1 MTSQTN
7 TKQFHVN
14 DTSDEDFSLPFCHD
28 DSEFRCP
35 GSGRCIPREWVV
47 DGKADCVPGG
57 EDEERPL
64 GRCDATKEFR
74 CGNGRCVPRYRVR
87 DGYPDCPDSSDEA
100 ATLVCNKLEFEC
112 KVEGRCIPKG
122 WVGNNIVDCHDS
134 KADELIETLDFSCSE
149 NEFLCEDQSRCI
161 PKKFV
166 CDGIKN
172 CRDCSDEVE
181 ACNFKPTMFR

>member
-1 MTSQTN
+1 M
-7 TKQFHVN
+7 N

-57 EDEERPL
+57 EDEKRPFER
-64 GRCDATKEFR
+64 CNASKEFR

-87 DGYPDCPDSSDEA
+87 DGYPDCPDSTDETT
-100 ATLVCNKLEFEC
+100 TLACNTFEFEC
-112 KVEGRCIPKG
+112 KVEGRCVPKG
-122 WVGNNIVDCHDS
+122 WVGNNIADCHDS
-134 KADELIETLDFSCSE
+134 KADEVVETVDFACGES
-149 NEFLCEDQSRCI
+149 EFLCADQSRCI
-161 PKKFV
+161 PKKFM

-181 ACNFKPTMFR
+181 ACGLKPTMFR